1 MSSRQTLLVAVRY
14 GLPVLLVIVG
24 VVFLAVGGS
33 APTAAGVMFIG
44 CAGVVIVANVLFR
57 IGAGGDADRQREEAA
72 RRYFDR
78 HGHWPDEA
86 R

>member
-1 MSSRQTLLVAVRY
+1 VSSRPALLLAVRY
-14 GLPVLLVIVG
+14 GLPVVLVVAG
-24 VVFLAVGGS
+24 VAFLAIGGS
-33 APTAAGVMFIG
+33 AATAAGFMFFG

-57 IGAGGDADRQREEAA
+57 MGVSGEADREEEEAA
-72 RRYFDR
+72 RRFFDK

>member
-1 MSSRQTLLVAVRY
+1 MSSRPTLLVAVRY
-14 GLPVLLVIVG
+14 GLPALLVIVG
-24 VVFLAVGGS
+24 IAFLAVGGS

-44 CAGVVIVANVLFR
+44 CAGVVVVANVLFR
-57 IGAGGDADRQREEAA
+57 MGASGDVERQEEEAA
-72 RRYFDR
+72 RHYFDQ

>member
-1 MSSRQTLLVAVRY
+1 VSSRPTLLVAVRY
-14 GLPVLLVIVG
+14 GLPAMLVIVG
-24 VVFLAVGGS
+24 IGFLVAGGS
-33 APTAAGVMFIG
+33 APTAAGLMFIG

-57 IGAGGDADRQREEAA
+57 MGASGDADRQEEEAA
-72 RRYFDR
+72 RRYFDQ

>member
-1 MSSRQTLLVAVRY
+1 VSSRPALLVAVRY
-14 GLPVLLVIVG
+14 GLPVVLVIVG
-24 VVFLAVGGS
+24 VIFLAIGGS
-33 APTAAGVMFIG
+33 AGLAAGLMFFG
-44 CAGVVIVANVLFR
+44 CAGVVLVTNVLFR
-57 IGAGGDADRQREEAA
+57 IGASGEAEREAEEEA